1 LVTLRQFD
9 LLRNEGRHAKT
20 LPYFVVVQSSYSIAR
35 DLVIVVPAYAESS
48 FGAKIEKLHLSTNFE
63 GELLVLALEEMGAVS
78 IRHLG
83 QKVGNIEDMNY
94 KIVKGLDF
102 LLKGI

>member
-9 LLRNEGRHAKT
+9 VLRNKGRNAKT
-20 LPYFVVVQSSYSIAR
+20 LPYFVIVQSDYSIAR

-48 FGAKIEKLHLSTNFE
+48 FGAKIEKLHLSAKFDE
-63 GELLVLALEEMGAVS
+63 AFLVLALEEMGAVS

-83 QKVGNIEDMNY
+83 EKVGNIENINY
-94 KIVKGLDF
+94 EIGKGLDF